1 MARDGSMILFNA
13 SHGQQS
19 LHLPESLI
27 VDNFAGGGGASTG
40 IELALGRPVDIAIN
54 HDPQALGMHHI
65 NHPWT
70 DHYCESVWDVNPCEV
85 CNGRPVLLAHFS
97 PDCKHHS
104 KAKGG
109 KPLNKNI
116 RGLAWVAIRWAATV
130 KPSIITLENVEEFA
144 DWGPLDSN
152 GRHRQRQR
160 KPTTPRPEDSRMS
173 QTLHRSITG
182 GVTHLGLTVDQIDQ
196 DISTLIDGKHLTEKE
211 LHAICSAIQ
220 ETAANVDNLH
230 HLIGDYLPKN
240 NKGDL
245 PAARGGLLTML
256 IDIQRTANAFNGG
269 IDVVRKRIE
278 ANLRRRAKAQAEA
291 AQEEHEKSG
300 IHEQEALL

>member
-1 MARDGSMILFNA
+1 
-13 SHGQQS
+13 
-19 LHLPESLI
+19 
-27 VDNFAGGGGASTG
+27 
-40 IELALGRPVDIAIN
+40 
-54 HDPQALGMHHI
+54 
-65 NHPWT
+65 
-70 DHYCESVWDVNPCEV
+70 
-85 CNGRPVLLAHFS
+85 
-97 PDCKHHS
+97 
-104 KAKGG
+104 
-109 KPLNKNI
+109 
-116 RGLAWVAIRWAATV
+116 
-130 KPSIITLENVEEFA
+130 
-144 DWGPLDSN
+144 
-152 GRHRQRQR
+152 
-160 KPTTPRPEDSRMS
+160 MS

-211 LHAICSAIQ
+211 LHAICGAIQ

-278 ANLRRRAKAQAEA
+278 ANLRRRTKAQAEA
-291 AQEEHEKSG
+291 DQEQKEKSG